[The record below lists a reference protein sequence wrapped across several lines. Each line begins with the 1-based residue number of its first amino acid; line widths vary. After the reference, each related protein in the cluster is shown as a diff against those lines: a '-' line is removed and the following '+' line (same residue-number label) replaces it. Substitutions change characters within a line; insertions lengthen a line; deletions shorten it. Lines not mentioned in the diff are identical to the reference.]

1 MLDVVLSAARVLGD
15 AGHTVEPHTL
25 SIDGRFID
33 DFTLYWAAMAGA
45 EVGISKAANGRGFRP
60 ADLDPMTTGLLSML
74 KSSALRLGPAIGRLR
89 RTGDLYA
96 RQLDTYDLLLSPVL
110 AAPPPLLGEMSPDQ
124 PFEELMAK
132 LVDYVGFTPVNNIA
146 GAPAIAVPHTV
157 MPCGLPGSV
166 QLWGSG
172 PGDEA
177 TLLDVAYQLEALAP
191 FPTLDPAA

>member
-1 MLDVVLSAARVLGD
+1 V
-15 AGHTVEPHTL
+15 AG
-25 SIDGRFID
+25 
-33 DFTLYWAAMAGA
+33 
-45 EVGISKAANGRGFRP
+45 
-60 ADLDPMTTGLLSML
+60 
-74 KSSALRLGPAIGRLR
+74 IGQQLR
-89 RTGDLYA
+89 RTGELYA

-110 AAPPPLLGEMSPDQ
+110 AAPPPLLGELSPDQ
-124 PFEELMAK
+124 PFEELMGR
-132 LVDYVGFTPVNNIA
+132 LVDYVGFTPVNNLS

-191 FPTLDPAA
+191 FPTLDPRG